1 MRAFQTLRDR
11 RNPNQPKRR
20 AARAARLSSD
30 PLLSAAADSDRE
42 RKKHIV
48 QSVNLATNVDRT
60 RNEWNF
66 NVIPVENEQDAF
78 DVFFDWQGRER
89 RVCPGIIAH
98 SEAAAIT
105 TLLANVKAHLNDSRF
120 VERLSEVHSSDRP
133 QRTVQRLRRPTAFV
147 DQPVTER
154 ASQ

>member
-1 MRAFQTLRDR
+1 M
-11 RNPNQPKRR
+11 
-20 AARAARLSSD
+20 
-30 PLLSAAADSDRE
+30 
-42 RKKHIV
+42 
-48 QSVNLATNVDRT
+48 QSFNLTTNIDRT

-120 VERLSEVHSSDRP
+120 VERLSEVHGDHSTDRP
-133 QRTVQRLRRPTAFV
+133 RHTVRRLRLPTVFA
-147 DQPVTER
+147 DQPVSR
-154 ASQ
+154 DGAGQ